1 MQLSSVDLKETDMFT
16 VYHSNQLDLLKILTT
31 RLIEGRP
38 LDNPFEQEVI
48 LVQSPGM
55 AQWLQMEL
63 AQSFGIAANIA
74 FPLPATFIWDMFTQ
88 VLPGIPKESAFSK
101 DAMTWKLMWLLPG
114 KLSEP
119 EFAPLQNYLTDD
131 RDKRKIHQLA
141 ARVADLFDQY
151 LVYRPEWLKT
161 WQQGRLV
168 DEELDPSQLWQAHLW
183 RALCE
188 YTEELEQPEWH
199 RANLYERF
207 IAALNKADV
216 CPPGL
221 PKRVFICGISALPPV
236 YLQALQALGRH
247 IDIHLMFTNPCRYYW
262 GDIQNYAF
270 LARLQSRRRRHYLES
285 GETSLFRDPSQAQ
298 QLFNEEGEQNLSNPL
313 LASWGKLGRDHMYLL
328 SQVDEIQEVHAFVD
342 VGDETLLHAI
352 QQDMLDLEDRAVIGM
367 TPETLNSSESKRRL
381 QEGDDSL
388 SVHICH
394 SPQREVE
401 VLHDNLLAMM
411 EADKHLTPR
420 DIIVMVADIDSYA
433 PYIQAV
439 FGNAPRER
447 YLPFAISDRK
457 ASQSHPALQAFVS
470 LLDLPQSRFTSEQV
484 LALLEVP
491 ALATRF
497 SIDEEGLRLLRQWV
511 GESGIRWGL
520 DDDNVRELALPATG
534 QHTWHFG
541 LTRMLLGYAM
551 DSRAGDWQGV
561 LPYDES
567 TGLAAELAGHLAEL
581 LMQLSQWRIRLA
593 QSRTL
598 EDWLPICHELLSTF
612 FSPEG
617 ETEIALALIEQ
628 QWQKVLNQ
636 GLAARYPDDVPLSIL
651 RDELASRLD
660 QERISQRFLAGPINF
675 CTLMPMRSIP
685 FKVVCLL
692 GMNDGIYPRTLPPL
706 GFDLMAKQ
714 MKRGDRSRRDDDRY
728 LFLEALLSAQDKLYI
743 SYIGRSIQDNSERY
757 PSVLVSELLEY
768 IGQSYCLEQDLS
780 LNADESEKR
789 VRQYLEHWHSR
800 TPFDASNFDSTSEA
814 RSYAAEWLPAAG
826 GQGKPLTDFTQPLSD
841 LPLHEITLDNL
852 LRFYRHPI
860 KAFFQMRLNVS
871 FVVEE
876 TELSDEEPFILDNL
890 NRYQLNT
897 QLLNA
902 LIEEQDASVLFNRI
916 KASGGLPYGAFGEI
930 FWNRQCED
938 MTELAEQVRE
948 ARTESGSLELSLP
961 IGDIQLTGWMHQV
974 QSDGLL
980 RWRPAALLA
989 RDGLLLWIEHVV
1001 YCANGGTGESRMFG
1015 RSGTAFHYA
1024 NLNREEAM
1032 MQLQTLIEGY
1042 KQGLNSPLKLLGKSG
1057 WAWLDVCF
1065 DKQSGTISDD
1075 PEKQSKGLTKLAQAW
1090 QGDGRV
1096 PGEGQDP
1103 YVQRVMRQLDPE
1115 NVEAIIAEAERFL
1128 LPVVQHNLA

>member
-1 MQLSSVDLKETDMFT
+1 MFT

-38 LDNPFEQEVI
+38 LAGPFQQEVI

-63 AQSFGIAANIA
+63 AHSFGIAANIA
-74 FPLPATFIWDMFTQ
+74 FPLPATFIWDMFTK

-114 KLSEP
+114 KLTEP
-119 EFAPLQNYLTDD
+119 EFAALQHYLTDD
-131 RDKRKIHQLA
+131 GDKRKIHQLA
-141 ARVADLFDQY
+141 SRVADLFDQY
-151 LVYRPEWLKT
+151 LVYRPEWLKS
-161 WQQGRLV
+161 WQQGQLV
-168 DEELDPSQLWQAHLW
+168 EGLEDSQHWQAPLW
-183 RALCE
+183 RALCD
-188 YTEELEQPEWH
+188 YTEELQQPKWH
-199 RANLYERF
+199 RANLYEHF
-207 IAALNKADV
+207 IQALDGASSCPAD
-216 CPPGL
+216 L
-221 PKRVFICGISALPPV
+221 PQRVFICGISALPPV
-236 YLQALQALGRH
+236 YLQALQALGQH

-270 LARLQSRRRRHYLES
+270 LARLQSRKRRHYLEA
-285 GETSLFRDPSQAQ
+285 GESSLFRDPEQAE
-298 QLFNEEGEQNLSNPL
+298 QLFNQEGEQNLSNPL

-328 SQVDEIQEVHAFVD
+328 SQVDAIQEVHAFVD
-342 VGDETLLHAI
+342 VGHDNLLHAI
-352 QQDMLDLEDRAVIGM
+352 QQDMLDLEDYAVVGM
-367 TPETLNSSESKRRL
+367 TPETLNSSESKRVL
-381 QEGDDSL
+381 QASDRSI

-411 EADKHLTPR
+411 DQDPQLSPR

-439 FGNAPRER
+439 FGNAAPDR
-447 YLPFAISDRK
+447 YLPFSISDRK
-457 ASQSHPALQAFVS
+457 ASQSHPALQAFIS
-470 LLDLPQSRFTSEQV
+470 LLDLPLSRFTSEQV

-491 ALATRF
+491 ALASRF

-593 QSRTL
+593 QSRKL
-598 EDWLPICHELLSTF
+598 NDWLPICHELLATF

-617 ETEIALALIEQ
+617 ETEVALALIEQ
-628 QWQKVLNQ
+628 QWQKVINQ
-636 GLAARYPDDVPLSIL
+636 GVTSRYPDDVPLSIL

-692 GMNDGIYPRTLPPL
+692 GMNDGVYPRTLPPL
-706 GFDLMAKQ
+706 GFDLMARQ
-714 MKRGDRSRRDDDRY
+714 IKRGDRSRRDDDRY
-728 LFLEALLSAQDKLYI
+728 LFLEAILSAQEQLYI
-743 SYIGRSIQDNSERY
+743 SYIGRSIQDNSLRY
-757 PSVLVSELLEY
+757 PSVLVSELMEY
-768 IGQSYCLEQDLS
+768 IGQSYCLEQDRQLS
-780 LNADESEKR
+780 ADDSEIR
-789 VRQYLEHWHSR
+789 VRDHLAQWHSR
-800 TPFDASNFDSTSEA
+800 TPFDAGNFDGGNEA
-814 RSYAAEWLPAAG
+814 CSYAAEWLPAAG
-826 GQGKPLTDFTQPLSD
+826 GQGTAISDFNQPLSE
-841 LPLHEITLDNL
+841 LPLTEISLDSL

-871 FVVEE
+871 FTLEE
-876 TELSDEEPFILDNL
+876 TELSDEEPFIVDNL

-897 QLLNA
+897 QLLNT
-902 LIEEQDASVLFNRI
+902 LIEQQDPAVLFNHV

-930 FWNRQCED
+930 FWSKQCEE
-938 MTELAEQVRE
+938 MSELADQVRE
-948 ARTESGSLELSLP
+948 ARGEAGSMELTLEV
-961 IGDIQLTGWMHQV
+961 GDVQLTGWMHQV
-974 QSDGLL
+974 QADGLL

-1001 YCANGGTGESRMFG
+1001 YCASGGSGESRMFG
-1015 RSGTAFHYA
+1015 RSGTAFRFA
-1024 NLNREEAM
+1024 NLPPDVAM
-1032 MQLQTLIEGY
+1032 RYLGELIIGY
-1042 KQGLNSPLKLLGKSG
+1042 RQGLSSPLMLLSKSG
-1057 WAWLDVCF
+1057 WAWLDSCY
-1065 DKQSGTISDD
+1065 DRQSGMLSSDA
-1075 PEKQSKGLTKLAQAW
+1075 ELLAKGQNKLIQIW

-1096 PGEGQDP
+1096 PGEGEDP
-1103 YVQRVMRQLDPE
+1103 YVQRVMRQLDQV
-1115 NVEAIIAEAERFL
+1115 NIAAITAESVRFL
-1128 LPVVQHNLA
+1128 LPVIQHNLA

>member
-1 MQLSSVDLKETDMFT
+1 MFT

-31 RLIEGRP
+31 SLIEGRP
-38 LDNPFEQEVI
+38 LDNPFQQEVI

-63 AQSFGIAANIA
+63 AQTFGIAANIE
-74 FPLPATFIWDMFTQ
+74 FPLPATFIWDMFTK

-114 KLSEP
+114 KLEQP
-119 EFAPLQNYLTDD
+119 EFAQLQSYLTDD
-131 RDKRKIHQLA
+131 GDKRKIHQLA

-161 WQQGRLV
+161 WEKGRLV
-168 DEELDPSQLWQAHLW
+168 EEELDASQQWQALLW

-188 YTEELEQPEWH
+188 YTQELQQPEWH

-207 IAALNKADV
+207 IKTLNQTDI
-216 CPPGL
+216 CPEGL

-236 YLQALQALGRH
+236 YLQALQALGKH

-270 LARLQSRRRRHYLES
+270 LARLQSRKRRHYLES
-285 GETSLFRDPSQAQ
+285 IETSLFRDPDQAE

-328 SQVDEIQEVHAFVD
+328 SQVEDIQEVHAFVD
-342 VGDETLLHAI
+342 VGEESLLHAI

-367 TPETLNSSESKRRL
+367 TPETLNSSESKRVL
-381 QEGDDSL
+381 HEADKSI

-401 VLHDNLLAMM
+401 VLHDNLLRLM
-411 EADKHLTPR
+411 EKDSTLTPR

-457 ASQSHPALQAFVS
+457 ASQSHPALQAFIS
-470 LLDLPQSRFTSEQV
+470 LLELPLSRFTSEQV

-491 ALATRF
+491 ALASRF
-497 SIDEEGLRLLRQWV
+497 SIDEDGLRLLRLWV
-511 GESGIRWGL
+511 SESGIRWGL

-593 QSRTL
+593 QPRAL
-598 EDWLPICHELLSTF
+598 NDWLPLCNELLATF

-617 ETEIALALIEQ
+617 ETEVALALIEQ

-636 GLAARYPDDVPLSIL
+636 GIAARYPDDVPVSIL

-692 GMNDGIYPRTLPPL
+692 GMNDGVYPRTLPPL
-706 GFDLMAKQ
+706 GFDLMARQ
-714 MKRGDRSRRDDDRY
+714 VKRGDRSRRDDDRY

-768 IGQSYCLEQDLS
+768 IGQSYCLEKDLA
-780 LNADESEKR
+780 LNADDSEKK
-789 VRQYLEHWHSR
+789 VRQHLEHWHSR
-800 TPFDASNFDSTSEA
+800 TPFDASNFDIHHA
-814 RSYAAEWLPAAG
+814 VQSYAREWLPAAG
-826 GQGKPLTDFTQPLSD
+826 GLGSPASDFNQPLEPLPLT
-841 LPLHEITLDNL
+841 EISLDNL

-871 FVVEE
+871 FLIEQ
-876 TELSDEEPFILDNL
+876 TELLDEEPFILDSL

-902 LIEEQDASVLFNRI
+902 LIEEEDPAILFNQI
-916 KASGGLPYGAFGEI
+916 KASGGLPFGAFGEI
-930 FWNRQCED
+930 FWAKQCDD
-938 MTELAEQVRE
+938 MAELAEQVRE
-948 ARTESGSLELSLP
+948 ERSESSSIELE
-961 IGDIQLTGWMHQV
+961 IQLADCQLNGWLHQV
-974 QSDGLL
+974 QEDGLL
-980 RWRPAALLA
+980 RWRPGDLQA
-989 RDGLLLWIEHVV
+989 RDGLLLWVEHVA
-1001 YCANGGTGESRMFG
+1001 YCASGGKGESRMFG
-1015 RSGTAFHYA
+1015 RKGTSFRYA
-1024 NLNREEAM
+1024 SLAPDVAIEH
-1032 MQLQTLIEGY
+1032 LQTLISGF
-1042 KQGLNSPLKLLGKSG
+1042 KQGMTSPLKLLHKSG
-1057 WAWLDVCF
+1057 WAWLLESI
-1065 DKQSGTISDD
+1065 DKKSGALNRDD
-1075 PEKQSKGLTKLAQAW
+1075 ETQIKATNKLVQAW
-1090 QGDGRV
+1090 QGNDRV

-1103 YVQRVMRQLDPE
+1103 YVQRALRQLDNE
-1115 NVEAIIAEAERFL
+1115 SIEAIIGEAERFL
-1128 LPVVQHNLA
+1128 LPVVLHNLA

>member
-1 MQLSSVDLKETDMFT
+1 
-16 VYHSNQLDLLKILTT
+16 
-31 RLIEGRP
+31 
-38 LDNPFEQEVI
+38 
-48 LVQSPGM
+48 M

-63 AQSFGIAANIA
+63 AHSLGIAANIA
-74 FPLPATFIWDMFTQ
+74 FPLPATFIWDMFTK

-114 KLSEP
+114 KLELP
-119 EFAPLQNYLTDD
+119 EFAPLQHYLTDD

-161 WQQGRLV
+161 WQRGSLV
-168 DEELDPSQLWQAHLW
+168 DEDLDASQQWQAPLW

-188 YTEELEQPEWH
+188 YTEELQQPEWH

-207 IAALNKADV
+207 IQTLNNAAI
-216 CPPGL
+216 CPEGL

-247 IDIHLMFTNPCRYYW
+247 IDIHLMFTNPCQYYW

-270 LARLQSRRRRHYLES
+270 LARLQSRKRRHYLEKKES
-285 GETSLFRDPSQAQ
+285 GLFRDPDMAE
-298 QLFNEEGEQNLSNPL
+298 QLFNEEGEQNISNPL

-328 SQVDEIQEVHAFVD
+328 SQVDDIQEVHAFVE
-342 VGDETLLHAI
+342 VGDKTLLNAV

-367 TPETLNSSESKRRL
+367 TPETLNSSETKRVL
-381 QEGDDSL
+381 QPKDDSL

-401 VLHDNLLAMM
+401 VLHDHLLAMM
-411 EADKHLTPR
+411 EQDASLTPR
-420 DIIVMVADIDSYA
+420 DIIVMVADIDAYA

-457 ASQSHPALQAFVS
+457 ASQSHPALQAFIS
-470 LLDLPQSRFTSEQV
+470 LLDLPLSRFTSEQV

-491 ALATRF
+491 ALASRF
-497 SIDEEGLRLLRQWV
+497 SIDEDGLRLLRQWV

-567 TGLAAELAGHLAEL
+567 TGLAAELAGHLAEM
-581 LMQLSQWRIRLA
+581 LMQLSQWRISLSQARSLN
-593 QSRTL
+593 
-598 EDWLPICHELLSTF
+598 DWLPICHQLLATF

-617 ETEIALALIEQ
+617 ETEVALALIEQ

-636 GLAARYPDDVPLSIL
+636 GIAARYPDEVPVSIL

-660 QERISQRFLAGPINF
+660 HERISQRFLAGPINF

-685 FKVVCLL
+685 FKAVCLL
-692 GMNDGIYPRTLPPL
+692 GMNDGVYPRTLPPL

-714 MKRGDRSRRDDDRY
+714 VKRGDRSRRDDDRY
-728 LFLEALLSAQDKLYI
+728 LFLEAILSAQNRLYI
-743 SYIGRSIQDNSERY
+743 SYIGRSIQDNSPRY

-768 IGQSYCLEQDLS
+768 VGQSYCLQGDQE

-789 VRQYLEHWHSR
+789 VREHLEHWHSR
-800 TPFDASNFDSTSEA
+800 TPFDVSNFDLTAKSP
-814 RSYAAEWLPAAG
+814 SYAREWLPAAG
-826 GQGKPLTDFTQPLSD
+826 GQGTPASDFNQPLSD
-841 LPLHEITLDNL
+841 QPIAEISLDNL
-852 LRFYRHPI
+852 LRFYRHPV

-871 FVVEE
+871 FLLEE
-876 TELSDEEPFILDNL
+876 TELSDEEPFIVDNL

-902 LIEEQDASVLFNRI
+902 LIEQQDPAVLFSHV
-916 KASGGLPYGAFGEI
+916 KASGDLPYGSFGEI
-930 FWNRQCED
+930 FWHKQCEE
-938 MTELAEQVRE
+938 MTELAAQVRE
-948 ARTESGSLELSLP
+948 ERADSASVELDLP
-961 IGDIQLTGWMHQV
+961 LQDCRITGWMHQV
-974 QSDGLL
+974 QDDGLL

-989 RDGLLLWIEHVV
+989 RDGLLLWIEHVI
-1001 YCANGGTGESRMFG
+1001 YCANGGMGESRMFG
-1015 RSGTAFHYA
+1015 RSGTAFRYA
-1024 NLNREEAM
+1024 NLAPEVARQHL
-1032 MQLQTLIEGY
+1032 QLLVEGY
-1042 KQGLNSPLKLLGKSG
+1042 RQGLCSPLKLLTKSG
-1057 WAWLDVCF
+1057 WAWLSVCF
-1065 DKQSGTISDD
+1065 DKTSGTVTDD
-1075 PEKQSKGLTKLAQAW
+1075 EQLQSKATVACPVKDRILTSN
-1090 QGDGRV
+1090 G
-1096 PGEGQDP
+1096 
-1103 YVQRVMRQLDPE
+1103 
-1115 NVEAIIAEAERFL
+1115 
-1128 LPVVQHNLA
+1128 

>member
-1 MQLSSVDLKETDMFT
+1 MFT

-38 LDNPFEQEVI
+38 LDNLFHQEVI

-63 AQSFGIAANIA
+63 AQTFGIAAQIA
-74 FPLPATFIWDMFTQ
+74 FPLPATFIWDMFTK

-114 KLSEP
+114 KLEEP
-119 EFAPLQNYLTDD
+119 EFAALQHYLTDD
-131 RDKRKIHQLA
+131 GDKRKIHQLA

-161 WQQGRLV
+161 WQQGKLV
-168 DEELDPSQLWQAHLW
+168 EEELDASQLWQAPLW

-188 YTEELEQPEWH
+188 YTDALQQPEWH

-207 IAALNKADV
+207 IHALDSTDV
-216 CPPGL
+216 CPEGL

-236 YLQALQALGRH
+236 YLQALQALGKH

-270 LARLQSRRRRHYLES
+270 LARLQSRKRRHYLES
-285 GETSLFRDPSQAQ
+285 VETSLFREPDLAQ

-328 SQVDEIQEVHAFVD
+328 SQVDDIQEVHAFVD
-342 VGDETLLHAI
+342 VGNETLLHAL
-352 QQDMLDLEDRAVIGM
+352 QQDMLDLEDHAVIGM
-367 TPETLNSSESKRRL
+367 TKETLASSKTKRVMQPQDR
-381 QEGDDSL
+381 
-388 SVHICH
+388 SVSVNICH

-411 EADKHLTPR
+411 DNDDSLTPR

-439 FGNAPRER
+439 FGNAPKDR

-457 ASQSHPALQAFVS
+457 ASQSHPALQAFIS
-470 LLDLPQSRFTSEQV
+470 LLDLPLSRFTSEQV
-484 LALLEVP
+484 LGLLEVP

-497 SIDEEGLRLLRQWV
+497 SIDEDGLRLLRQWV

-593 QSRTL
+593 QSRSL
-598 EDWLPICHELLSTF
+598 NDWLSVCHELLNTF

-617 ETEIALALIEQ
+617 ETEVALALIEQ
-628 QWQKVLNQ
+628 QWQKVINQ
-636 GLAARYPDDVPLSIL
+636 GIAAQYPDEVPLSIL

-706 GFDLMAKQ
+706 GFDLMARQ
-714 MKRGDRSRRDDDRY
+714 VKRGDRSRRDDDRY
-728 LFLEALLSAQDKLYI
+728 LFLEALLSAQDRLYI

-768 IGQSYCLEQDLS
+768 IGQSYCLEQDRER
-780 LNADESEKR
+780 NADDSEKR
-789 VRQYLEHWHSR
+789 LRQHLEHWHSR
-800 TPFDASNFDSTSEA
+800 TPFDATNFDNQSEMQ
-814 RSYAAEWLPAAG
+814 SYAAEWLPAAG
-826 GQGKPLTDFTQPLSD
+826 GEGSAVTDFNQPLEA
-841 LPLHEITLDNL
+841 LPLGDVSLDNL

-871 FVVEE
+871 FIIEE

-902 LIEEQDASVLFNRI
+902 LIERQDPAILFSHV
-916 KASGGLPYGAFGEI
+916 KASGGLPYGPFGEI
-930 FWNRQCED
+930 YWQKQCDE
-938 MTELAEQVRE
+938 MVELADRVSE
-948 ARTESGSLELSLP
+948 ARAESSSIELTLQLAD
-961 IGDIQLTGWMHQV
+961 GQLTGWLHQV
-974 QSDGLL
+974 QDDGLL
-980 RWRPAALLA
+980 RWRPAVLLA

-1001 YCANGGTGESRMFG
+1001 YCASGGKGESKMFG
-1015 RSGTAFHYA
+1015 RSGSAFRYA
-1024 NLNREEAM
+1024 TLEPDVALSQLEILVAGYRE
-1032 MQLQTLIEGY
+1032 
-1042 KQGLNSPLKLLGKSG
+1042 GLRSPLKLLSKSG

-1065 DKQSGTISDD
+1065 DTQTGTIS
-1075 PEKQSKGLTKLAQAW
+1075 PEVELQTKAVNKLVQAW
-1090 QGDGRV
+1090 QGDARV

-1103 YVQRVMRQLDPE
+1103 YVQRAMRHLDNE
-1115 NVEAIIAEAERFL
+1115 NIDAIIRESERFL

>member
-1 MQLSSVDLKETDMFT
+1 MFT
-16 VYHSNQLDLLKILTT
+16 VYHSNQLDLLKMLTT
-31 RLIEGRP
+31 SLIEGRP

-63 AQSFGIAANIA
+63 AQSIGIAANIA
-74 FPLPATFIWDMFTQ
+74 FPLPATFIWDMFTK

-114 KLSEP
+114 KLQLP
-119 EFAPLQNYLTDD
+119 EFAPLQHYLTDD

-161 WQQGRLV
+161 WQQGKLV
-168 DEELDPSQLWQAHLW
+168 EEELDASQQWQAPLW

-188 YTEELEQPEWH
+188 YTEELQQPEWH

-207 IAALNKADV
+207 IQALNKTDI
-216 CPPGL
+216 CPEGL

-236 YLQALQALGRH
+236 YLQALQALGKH
-247 IDIHLMFTNPCRYYW
+247 IDIHLMFTNPCQYYW

-270 LARLQSRRRRHYLES
+270 LARLQSRKRRHYLEKSES
-285 GETSLFRDPSQAQ
+285 GLFRDPALAE

-328 SQVDEIQEVHAFVD
+328 SQVEGIQEVHAFVD

-367 TPETLNSSESKRRL
+367 TPETLNSSETKRVL
-381 QEGDDSL
+381 QASDSSV

-411 EADKHLTPR
+411 EQDPGLTPR
-420 DIIVMVADIDSYA
+420 DIIVMVADIDAYA

-457 ASQSHPALQAFVS
+457 ASQSHPALQAFIS
-470 LLDLPQSRFTSEQV
+470 LLDLPLSRFTSEQV

-497 SIDEEGLRLLRQWV
+497 SIDEDGLRLLRQWV

-520 DDDNVRELALPATG
+520 DDNNVRELALPATG

-581 LMQLSQWRIRLA
+581 LMQLSEWRIRLS
-593 QSRTL
+593 QSRSL
-598 EDWLPICHELLSTF
+598 EDWLPICHELLMTF
-612 FSPEG
+612 FSSEG
-617 ETEIALALIEQ
+617 ETEVALALIEQ

-636 GLAARYPDDVPLSIL
+636 GVAARYPDDVPISIL

-714 MKRGDRSRRDDDRY
+714 VKRGDRSRRDDDRY
-728 LFLEALLSAQDKLYI
+728 LFLEAILSAQDKLYI

-757 PSVLVSELLEY
+757 PSVLVSELMEY
-768 IGQSYCLEQDLS
+768 IGQSYCLENDRDLS
-780 LNADESEKR
+780 ADDSEKK
-789 VRQYLEHWHSR
+789 VCEHLEHWHSR
-800 TPFDASNFDSTSEA
+800 TPFDASNFEA
-814 RSYAAEWLPAAG
+814 DAQTLSYAVEWLPAAG
-826 GQGKPLTDFTQPLSD
+826 GHGTPVSDFNQPLID
-841 LPLHEITLDNL
+841 LPINEISVDNL
-852 LRFYRHPI
+852 LRFYRHPV

-871 FVVEE
+871 FLIEE
-876 TELSDEEPFILDNL
+876 TELSDEEPFIVDNL

-902 LIEEQDASVLFNRI
+902 LIDEQDPAILFSHI
-916 KASGGLPYGAFGEI
+916 KASGGLPYGSFGEI
-930 FWNRQCED
+930 FWNKQCED
-938 MTELAEQVRE
+938 MAELAAQVRE
-948 ARTESGSLELSLP
+948 ERANNSSIELDLEVQDYK
-961 IGDIQLTGWMHQV
+961 ITGWMHQV
-974 QSDGLL
+974 QDDGLL

-989 RDGLLLWIEHVV
+989 RDGLLLWIEHVI
-1001 YCANGGTGESRMFG
+1001 YCANGGMGESRMFG
-1015 RSGTAFHYA
+1015 RSGTAFRYG
-1024 NLNREEAM
+1024 NLTPEVAKEH
-1032 MQLQTLIEGY
+1032 LQILIDGY
-1042 KQGLNSPLKLLGKSG
+1042 RQGLCSPLKLLTKSG
-1057 WAWLDVCF
+1057 WAWLSICF
-1065 DKQSGTISDD
+1065 DKASGTVNND
-1075 PEKQSKGLTKLAQAW
+1075 PEVQNKGINKLVQTW

-1103 YVQRVMRQLDPE
+1103 YIQRVMRQLDTE
-1115 NVEAIIAEAERFL
+1115 NIQSIIAEAQRFL
-1128 LPVVQHNLA
+1128 LPVLQHNLA

>member
-1 MQLSSVDLKETDMFT
+1 MFT
-16 VYHSNQLDLLKILTT
+16 VYHSNQLDILKTLTT
-31 RLIEGRP
+31 ALIEGRP
-38 LDNPFEQEVI
+38 LADPFQQEVI

-63 AQSFGIAANIA
+63 AQEIGIAANIA
-74 FPLPATFIWDMFTQ
+74 FPLPATFIWDMFTK

-114 KLSEP
+114 KLQED
-119 EFAPLQNYLTDD
+119 EFVSLRNYLTDD
-131 RDKRKIHQLA
+131 SDKRKIHQLA

-151 LVYRPEWLKT
+151 LVYRPEWLKA
-161 WQQGRLV
+161 WQQGRSV
-168 DEELDPSQLWQAHLW
+168 EDLDSAQQWQAPLW

-188 YTEELEQPEWH
+188 YTEELQQPEWH

-207 IAALNKADV
+207 IEQLQRAKSTPA
-216 CPPGL
+216 GL
-221 PKRVFICGISALPPV
+221 PSRVFICGISALPPV

-270 LARLQSRRRRHYLES
+270 LARLQSRKRRHYKNAQ
-285 GETSLFRDPSQAQ
+285 ETPLFRDPLQAE
-298 QLFNEEGEQNLSNPL
+298 QLFNEEGEQNVNNPL
-313 LASWGKLGRDHMYLL
+313 LASWGKLGRDHLYLL
-328 SQVDEIQEVHAFVD
+328 SQVDDIQEVQAFVD
-342 VGDETLLHAI
+342 TGDGQLLHAI
-352 QQDMLDLEDRAVIGM
+352 QQDMLDLEDHAVIGM
-367 TPETLNSSESKRRL
+367 TQETLNSSHTKRIL
-381 QEGDDSL
+381 EPADASITL
-388 SVHICH
+388 HVCH
-394 SPQREVE
+394 SAQREVE

-411 EADKHLTPR
+411 DDNPQLTPR

-439 FGNAPRER
+439 FGNAPSDR
-447 YLPFAISDRK
+447 YLPFALSDRK
-457 ASQSHPALQAFVS
+457 ASQSHPALQAFIS

-491 ALATRF
+491 ALAMKF
-497 SIDEEGLRLLRQWV
+497 AIDEDGLRLLRQWV

-520 DDDNVRELALPATG
+520 DDDNVRELSLPATG

-551 DSRAGDWQGV
+551 DSNVGDWQGV

-567 TGLAAELAGHLAEL
+567 TGLVAELAGHLAEL
-581 LMQLSQWRIRLA
+581 LMQLSRWR
-593 QSRTL
+593 QTL
-598 EDWLPICHELLSTF
+598 SQPRELSEWLPLCQELLTTF

-617 ETEIALALIEQ
+617 ETEVALALIEQ

-636 GLAARYPDDVPLSIL
+636 GVAARYPDVVPLSII

-714 MKRGDRSRRDDDRY
+714 VKRGDRSRRDDDRY

-743 SYIGRSIQDNSERY
+743 SYIGRSIQDDKERF
-757 PSVLVSELLEY
+757 PSVLVTELLEY
-768 IGQSYCLEQDLS
+768 IGQSYCLENDRELG
-780 LNADESEKR
+780 ADESAVR
-789 VRQYLEHWHSR
+789 VEQHLVHWHPR
-800 TPFDASNFDSTSEA
+800 TPFDADNFDLNKPSQ
-814 RSYAAEWLPAAG
+814 SYAAEWLAAAG
-826 GQGKPLTDFTQPLSD
+826 YQGEAATDFTQALPDND
-841 LPLHEITLDNL
+841 LQEVTLENL

-871 FVVEE
+871 FILEE
-876 TELSDEEPFILDNL
+876 TELPDEEPFVLDNL
-890 NRYQLNT
+890 SRYQFNT
-897 QLLNA
+897 QLLNT
-902 LIEEQDASVLFNRI
+902 LIEQQDPQQLFTRV

-930 FWNRQCED
+930 YWNKQSEE
-938 MTELAEQVRE
+938 MLELAEQVRDE
-948 ARTESGSLELSLP
+948 RSESQSLEINLTVAGINLS
-961 IGDIQLTGWMHQV
+961 GWLHQV
-974 QSDGLL
+974 QPDGLL

-1001 YCANGGTGESRMFG
+1001 YCAIGGQGSSRMYG
-1015 RSGTAFHYA
+1015 RSSTAWRYA
-1024 NLNREEAM
+1024 TLSVDEATEH
-1032 MQLQTLIEGY
+1032 LQHLIAGY
-1042 KQGLNSPLKLLGKSG
+1042 RQGLCSPLMLLSKSG
-1057 WAWLDVCF
+1057 WAWLSQCF
-1065 DKQSGTISDD
+1065 DADSGTISLDEERQ
-1075 PEKQSKGLTKLAQAW
+1075 EKGRNKLLQSWL
-1090 QGDGRV
+1090 GDARV
-1096 PGEGQDP
+1096 PGEGADP
-1103 YVQRVMRQLDPE
+1103 YVQRVMRQLDGHGI
-1115 NVEAIIAEAERFL
+1115 EAIIQCAERYL
-1128 LPVVQHNLA
+1128 LPIAQHNLA